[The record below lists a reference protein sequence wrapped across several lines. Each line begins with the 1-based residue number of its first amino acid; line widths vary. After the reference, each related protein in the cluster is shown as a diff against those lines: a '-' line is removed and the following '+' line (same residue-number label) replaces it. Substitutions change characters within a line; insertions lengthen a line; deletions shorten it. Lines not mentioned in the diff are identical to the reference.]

1 MTKPHPIDDPLAR
14 AATTAHKLQLVD
26 AWLTAKEDENLEFKE
41 AKGNFHFD
49 KLVKYCAA
57 LANEGGGSIVLGVTD
72 RMPRRVV
79 GTSAFPDLER
89 TKAGLVER
97 LRLRIDAE
105 AIAHPHGRVLAITA
119 PSRPIGLPIAVEGAY
134 WMRAGEDLVPMTPDL
149 LQRIFA
155 EAGPDFSAEVC
166 KKATL
171 ADLDPEAIELF
182 RARWHQ
188 RSQDP
193 GILRPTPDQLLRDA
207 ELVGPDGVT
216 FAALVLLGTHQALG
230 RHLAQAETI
239 FEYRSSE
246 AAGPASQREEFRRG
260 FLLWHDR
267 LWSLIDT
274 RNDRQHY
281 QDGLVMIQVPTFNQG
296 AVREAVLNAVAHR
309 DYRSGGSIFV
319 RQFARRLEVVS
330 PGGFPKGID
339 PENMVDRQLPR
350 NRRIADALARCGL
363 VERAGQGANRMFESC
378 IREGK
383 PRPDFTNTDAWQVAV
398 TLHGQIGDPAFVKF
412 LERIG
417 KETQESFGLFDLLV
431 FDLVRREQKIPGHLA
446 PTGVRLRELGVLESI
461 GRGRGARLLLSQRFY
476 SAAGHSGTHT
486 RRRDLGEV
494 AEKQLLLQHLVAMGP
509 AGSPMAELQEVLPGA
524 ARSRLK
530 RLLTAMRT
538 QGQIQLQGAR
548 KGARWFA
555 VEPSESATD
564 GARHEPNPSISGAQK
579 QPRKWHK

>member
-1 MTKPHPIDDPLAR
+1 MSKPPNAHPLSPE
-14 AATTAHKLQLVD
+14 ATASRSVQRVD
-26 AWLTAKEDENLEFKE
+26 AWLHAEEYENLEFKE

-72 RMPRRVV
+72 RVPRRVV
-79 GTSAFPDLER
+79 GTSAFSELER

-105 AIAHPHGRVLAITA
+105 AIAHPHGRVLVITA
-119 PSRPIGLPIAVEGAY
+119 PSRPIGMPIAVEGAY
-134 WMRAGEDLVPMTPDL
+134 WMRAGEDLVAMTPDL
-149 LQRIFA
+149 LQKIFA

-166 KKATL
+166 EKATI
-171 ADLDPEAIELF
+171 ADLEPEAIEMF
-182 RARWHQ
+182 RTRWHQ
-188 RSQDP
+188 RSKDAV
-193 GILRPTPDQLLRDA
+193 ILRQTPEQLLRDA

-216 FAALVLLGTHQALG
+216 YAALVLLGTHQALG
-230 RHLAQAETI
+230 HHLAQAETI

-246 AAGPASQREEFRRG
+246 AAGPANQREEFRRG

-281 QDGLVMIQVPTFNQG
+281 QDGLFMVDVPTFNQG
-296 AVREAVLNAVAHR
+296 AVREAVLNAVSHR

-319 RQFARRLEVVS
+319 RQFARRLEIVS

-363 VERAGQGANRMFESC
+363 VERAGQGANRMFETC

-383 PRPDFTNTDAWQVAV
+383 PLPDFTHTDAWQVSV
-398 TLHGQIGDPAFVKF
+398 TLHGQIGDPTFVKF

-417 KETQESFGLFDLLV
+417 KETQESFGLFDFLV
-431 FDLVRREQKIPGHLA
+431 FDLVHREQKIPGHLA
-446 PTGVRLRELGVLESI
+446 PTVVRLRDLGVLESI

-476 SAAGHSGTHT
+476 SSAGRSGAYT
-486 RRRDLGEV
+486 RRRGLGEA
-494 AEKQLLLQHLVAMGP
+494 AEKQLLLEHLVTMGP
-509 AGSPMAELQEVLPGA
+509 AGSRMAELQEVLPAA

-530 RLLTAMRT
+530 RMLAAMRT
-538 QGQIQLQGAR
+538 KGQIRLQGAR

-555 VEPSESATD
+555 VDPSAESSD
-564 GARHEPNPSISGAQK
+564 GTRHEPNPPISDAPK
-579 QPRKWHK
+579 PARKSRK

>member
-1 MTKPHPIDDPLAR
+1 MSKQLPNDDPLAP
-14 AATTAHKLQLVD
+14 AATARRSVQQVE
-26 AWLTAKEDENLEFKE
+26 AWLAAEEDENLEFKE
-41 AKGNFHFD
+41 AKTNFHFD

-57 LANEGGGSIVLGVTD
+57 LANEGGGSIVLGVSD

-79 GTSAFPDLER
+79 GTSAFADLER

-97 LRLRIDAE
+97 LRLRIEGE
-105 AIAHPHGRVLAITA
+105 AVAHPSGRVLVFTA
-119 PSRPIGLPIAVEGAY
+119 PSRPIGNPIAVDGAY

-149 LQRIFA
+149 LQQIFA

-182 RARWHQ
+182 RARWHR
-188 RSQDP
+188 RSPDAA
-193 GILRPTPDQLLRDA
+193 ILDRSPEQLLRDA
-207 ELVGPDGVT
+207 ELVVPEGVT
-216 FAALVLLGTHQALG
+216 FAALVLLGTHQGLG

-246 AAGPASQREEFRRG
+246 AAGPANQREEFRRG

-267 LWSLIDT
+267 LWSLIDL
-274 RNDRQHY
+274 RNDKQHY
-281 QDGLVMIQVPTFNQG
+281 QDGLFMVAVPTFNQG
-296 AVREAVLNAVAHR
+296 AVREAVLNAIAHR

-363 VERAGQGANRMFESC
+363 VERAGQGANRMFETC

-383 PRPDFTNTDAWQVAV
+383 PLPDFTHTDAWQVSV
-398 TLHGQIGDPAFVKF
+398 TLHGQIGDPAFVTF

-417 KETQESFGLFDLLV
+417 KETQESFGLFDFLV
-431 FDLVRREQKIPGHLA
+431 FDLVHREQPIPGHLA
-446 PTGVRLRELGVLESI
+446 PTFVRLRELGMVETI
-461 GRGRGARLLLSQRFY
+461 GRGRGVRPLLARRFY
-476 SAAGHSGTHT
+476 ASIGKPGAYT
-486 RRRDLGEV
+486 RRRGLDDAASKELLVHHLRDCRALG
-494 AEKQLLLQHLVAMGP
+494 AP
-509 AGSPMAELQEVLPGA
+509 IAELQEVLPA
-524 ARSRLK
+524 ASRDQLK
-530 RLLTAMRT
+530 RMLQELKRERRIVLLGTGRH
-538 QGQIQLQGAR
+538 
-548 KGARWFA
+548 ARWA
-555 VEPSESATD
+555 LAPESL
-564 GARHEPNPSISGAQK
+564 HP
-579 QPRKWHK
+579 

>member
-1 MTKPHPIDDPLAR
+1 MSKPPNADQLSPEAMAAR
-14 AATTAHKLQLVD
+14 SVQRVD
-26 AWLTAKEDENLEFKE
+26 AWLHAKEDENLEFKE
-41 AKGNFHFD
+41 AKANFHFD

-72 RMPRRVV
+72 RVPRRVV
-79 GTSAFPDLER
+79 GTSTFPDLER
-89 TKAGLVER
+89 TKAALVER

-105 AIAHPHGRVLAITA
+105 AVAHRHGRVLVITA
-119 PSRPIGLPIAVEGAY
+119 PSRPIGMPIAVEGAY
-134 WMRAGEDLVPMTPDL
+134 WMRAGEDLVAMTPDL

-166 KKATL
+166 EKATI
-171 ADLDPEAIELF
+171 ADLEPEAIEMF
-182 RARWHQ
+182 RTRWHQ
-188 RSQDP
+188 RSKDAA
-193 GILRPTPDQLLRDA
+193 ILRQTPEQLLRDA

-216 FAALVLLGTHQALG
+216 YAALVLLGSHRALG

-246 AAGPASQREEFRRG
+246 AAGPANQREEFRRG

-281 QDGLVMIQVPTFNQG
+281 QDGLFMVDVPTFNQG
-296 AVREAVLNAVAHR
+296 AVREAVLNAVSHR

-319 RQFARRLEVVS
+319 RQFARRLEIVS

-363 VERAGQGANRMFESC
+363 VERAGQGANRMFETC

-383 PRPDFTNTDAWQVAV
+383 PLPDFTHTDAWQVSV

-417 KETQESFGLFDLLV
+417 KETQESFGLFDFLV
-431 FDLVRREQKIPGHLA
+431 FDLVHREQKIPGHLA
-446 PTGVRLRELGVLESI
+446 PTVVRLRDLGVLESI

-476 SAAGHSGTHT
+476 SSAGRSGAYT
-486 RRRDLGEV
+486 RRRGLGEA
-494 AEKQLLLQHLVAMGP
+494 AEKQLLLEHLVTMGP
-509 AGSPMAELQEVLPGA
+509 AGSPMAELQEVLPAA

-530 RLLTAMRT
+530 RLLAAMRT
-538 QGQIQLQGAR
+538 KGQIRLEGAR

-555 VEPSESATD
+555 VEPSAETSD
-564 GARHEPNPSISGAQK
+564 GMRHEPNPPISDAPK
-579 QPRKWHK
+579 PPWKSRK